1 MSERL
6 SPTSWPARFAALAL
20 ALSLLL
26 TSVALPLATAHALE
40 PLTVGRSIFH
50 IIRAMV
56 QRGRIYGDLERARRE
71 VNEELDQMK
80 TLAFQHSRR
89 VGSLGDDEAIR
100 RQSAFLQAELYRVR
114 QTNDAI
120 TEVTE
125 KLKNMTRQRF
135 DRKLGE
141 TALNALL
148 KQVSGTSGF
157 QRLNAGM
164 ARAFTSTDDAFAK
177 VMGTIEG
184 GGGDVLNRIS
194 DVRAELKRAAALAG
208 LVGGRKGQELGG
220 KLARL
225 DSRLGSL
232 TGNFDEAREEVLG
245 ELQEGRSTVQN
256 IQSEYDT
263 AVSNIEEWQPADF
276 GLDRG
281 ATNAAQR
288 AGIDAALS
296 SLQDERVSP
305 VVKELAAAGAMQARA
320 RIGGIASAMGITDEA
335 KIDEIA
341 ILVGAQILQAYQD
354 GNGTIVDVDAL
365 IASVVAAEIGS
376 DEEEPEP
383 GEITQVQPVLADVRA
398 PEIWI
403 GEFPDLFDLAE
414 LEADEIP
421 QFLANDFRLGLPG
434 EDGGA
439 VHGSY
444 LYIVEVTGP
453 NAPKKAEPRTEICTI
468 RVSLW
473 GTLEAVVESG
483 TPAEISGTALT
494 NWRFENVDC
503 RLGFDFDLTGETLNF
518 EVPWSATRTETG
530 YEGIF
535 EGEEG
540 DDLLFTLNE
549 LLVEP

>member
-1 MSERL
+1 MNNRR
-6 SPTSWPARFAALAL
+6 PRISWPARLATFTLAL
-20 ALSLLL
+20 LILL
-26 TSVALPLATAHALE
+26 TPLALPPTTARALD
-40 PLTVGRSIFH
+40 PLTAGRSIFH

-71 VNEELDQMK
+71 VNEELDQMR

-89 VGSLGDDEAIR
+89 VGALGDPEAIR
-100 RQSAFLQAELYRVR
+100 RQSKFLQAELFRIR
-114 QTNDAI
+114 QTSDAVI
-120 TEVTE
+120 EVTE

-141 TALNALL
+141 TALNVML

-157 QRLNAGM
+157 QRLKAGM
-164 ARAFTSTDDAFAK
+164 DGAFSGADDAFGK
-177 VMGTIEG
+177 VMGAIEG
-184 GGGDVLNRIS
+184 SGGDVLNRIS

-208 LVGGRKGQELGG
+208 LVGGRKGQEIGE

-225 DSRLGSL
+225 DSRLGNL
-232 TGNFDEAREEVLG
+232 TGNFDEARDAVLG
-245 ELQEGRSTVQN
+245 ELEEGRSTVQN
-256 IQSEYDT
+256 IQAEYET
-263 AVSNIEEWQPADF
+263 AIGNIDDWQPADF

-296 SLQDERVSP
+296 TLQDERVSP

-320 RIGGIASAMGITDEA
+320 RIGGIASAMGITDDA
-335 KIDEIA
+335 RIDEIA
-341 ILVGAQILQAYQD
+341 ILVGAEILKAYQD
-354 GNGTIVDVDAL
+354 GNGATVDVDAL
-365 IASVVAAEIGS
+365 IAAVVAAEIGS
-376 DEEEPEP
+376 DEDDPDD
-383 GEITQVQPVLADVRA
+383 GEITQVQPVLVQIRA
-398 PEIWI
+398 PEIWT
-403 GEFPDLFDLAE
+403 GHLVDFLNLDE
-414 LEADEIP
+414 LDADEVP
-421 QFLANDFRLGLPG
+421 EVLADDFRLGLPG

-439 VHGSY
+439 VRGSY
-444 LYIVEVTGP
+444 LYIIEVTGP
-453 NAPKKAEPRTEICTI
+453 NSPKKAAPRTEICTI

-473 GTLEAVVESG
+473 GTLEAEVESG